1 MPRSA
6 NILSH
11 HVAGPIVAALILA
24 GASLAHGASLQQ
36 VSNWTAG
43 VPNLPSDVQ
52 MYIYVPDKVATN
64 PPVLTLIH
72 SCDSN
77 ASVVLGQASGL
88 KSAADQYGFII
99 VVPQSNP
106 TSLRCWTTDS
116 TQVWTRNDGGDSNAI
131 KQMVVYALSKYQ
143 ANADRVYA
151 TGCSSGAMMTEL
163 LLALYPDIFKAGS
176 SFAGMPAGCHGPN
189 DNTSN
194 ATGYNGTCAGGPVT
208 SYTAQQWGDLV
219 RAMDPGYTG
228 HRPRLQ
234 LFHGSADPTI
244 SYSNMAE
251 SEEQYINLQ
260 GLGTNPTKTNTG
272 LTLGTHQA
280 TEQQWNNSCGYLVLD
295 GFDSIGGDHGPSD
308 ALFVPQYVVPF
319 LGLDKTGPTDPEIA
333 QCGNGGAGGSAGT
346 PGGAGSGG
354 TGSGG
359 QAGSTHP
366 GTGGAAGGPGV
377 GGRGGAVGSTGT
389 GGTGAGGIG
398 AGGTGGMGTG
408 GTGTGGTGSGDTG
421 TGGRGTGGTSATGGS
436 SGTGGGA
443 SGGASAETGSG
454 GAATGGEGGGSQA
467 PGDGS
472 GGSGCSCDVAAP
484 GLDNVLG
491 FAIFLGL
498 IQLLLRLRH
507 ARNAARG
514 ANRRPLS

>member
-1 MPRSA
+1 MTTDRAPRSA
-6 NILSH
+6 
-11 HVAGPIVAALILA
+11 VFAAMIVFAIARAASA
-24 GASLAHGASLQQ
+24 ASLQQ

-52 MYIYVPDKVATN
+52 MYIYVPDKVASN

-143 ANADRVYA
+143 ANADRVYV

-208 SYTAQQWGDLV
+208 SYSAQQWGDLV

-251 SEEQYINLQ
+251 SEEQYINLL
-260 GLGTNPTKTNTG
+260 GLSTNPTKTNTG

-280 TEQQWNNSCGYLVLD
+280 TEQQWNNTCGYLVLD
-295 GFDSIGGDHGPSD
+295 GFESIGGDHGPSD

-319 LGLDKTGPTDPEIA
+319 LGLDKTGSTDPEIA

-346 PGGAGSGG
+346 SGGAGSGG

-359 QAGSTHP
+359 QAGSTLRER
-366 GTGGAAGGPGV
+366 GAPREALAAVDAGVP
-377 GGRGGAVGSTGT
+377 
-389 GGTGAGGIG
+389 
-398 AGGTGGMGTG
+398 
-408 GTGTGGTGSGDTG
+408 
-421 TGGRGTGGTSATGGS
+421 
-436 SGTGGGA
+436 
-443 SGGASAETGSG
+443 
-454 GAATGGEGGGSQA
+454 GGEPARGNGRHGYGRHAGIRRQPGDRRRRERGSQRRDRLGWR
-467 PGDGS
+467 GDRRRRPAARRPATIRARP
-472 GGSGCSCDVAAP
+472 DAAAP
-484 GLDNVLG
+484 S
-491 FAIFLGL
+491 
-498 IQLLLRLRH
+498 
-507 ARNAARG
+507 ARAAR
-514 ANRRPLS
+514 PT